1 MNKIKLS
8 ISVAVIM
15 FMIARAGNV
24 SAFECFG
31 TLSTGLNST
40 AGTSITGVVV
50 AAPPAAASS
59 SSSGGGG
66 GGGTAI
72 TVNKTEPQVM
82 GASTEK
88 IATTEGAEKPIS
100 QMTRAEKLEKIA
112 EIRLLLIQLIQQLIA
127 ELQKQLLATG
137 K

>member
-1 MNKIKLS
+1 
-8 ISVAVIM
+8 M

-40 AGTSITGVVV
+40 AGTSIAGVVV

-66 GGGTAI
+66 GGGGSTAI